1 MTRRTHLEPTLDPL
15 QLPQT
20 YLRLASHG
28 WKRVHP
34 STLQGPVV
42 AEHSH
47 HPVVKNMVSLHCT
60 LVFFRAMDK
69 TEDKAQGRMKGILK
83 QTNKNQQEFMG
94 RANCMEDIFY
104 L

>member
-15 QLPQT
+15 QVPQT
-20 YLRLASHG
+20 YLRLTSHG

-34 STLQGPVV
+34 LTLQGPVV

-47 HPVVKNMVSLHCT
+47 HPVVKNMVNLHRT
-60 LVFFRAMDK
+60 LVFFRAKDK
-69 TEDKAQGRMKGILK
+69 TEDKAQGRMKGIL
-83 QTNKNQQEFMG
+83 NIQEFMS
-94 RANCMEDIFY
+94 RANCTEDIFY